1 MWTRL
6 WYGPTP
12 YMTQSAILCNS
23 TVWFL
28 FKISCLPFSLTL
40 FSKCGCAN
48 ATRWNMVQSFG
59 ASFPLSREGTAD
71 APHWSA
77 LQSNI
82 SLSLSARIP
91 NVILSHFG
99 QVFISTL
106 SLWWQSS
113 RCLHAFRF
121 WETWQVRCC
130 LVFSKNHAMLCKLAL
145 VIGRPGTFQQK
156 SGSIGIGIGIGQP
169 CKSW

>member
-1 MWTRL
+1 MWTRS

-23 TVWFL
+23 SFG
-28 FKISCLPFSLTL
+28 FC
-40 FSKCGCAN
+40 SKCPVCRFLWHFSPNVVAN
-48 ATRWNMVQSFG
+48 ANLWNMVQSFG

-82 SLSLSARIP
+82 SLLSARIP

-121 WETWQVRCC
+121 WDTWQVRCC
-130 LVFSKNHAMLCKLAL
+130 LAFSKNHAMLCKLAL

-156 SGSIGIGIGIGQP
+156 SGSIGIGIGIGIGQP